1 VAILGTVATLAVCE
15 AALRLGRLASPR
27 LRALLYQPTARTEL
41 ERYGSTA
48 ELLAAGYF
56 GYHPYGAT
64 RGFTLNSR
72 GFRTREYRDEKAP
85 GTYRVIVL
93 GDSFTFDSS
102 SVPYDWMWHQ
112 RAGHLLA
119 TDAGRRV
126 EVLSLS
132 APAVGP
138 RFLLRLWQL
147 EGRHLHPDLVVL
159 GFFVGNDFT
168 DEAGTPLENSESAAL
183 ARWSYTFRL
192 LRNVVR
198 LQRQARSTAAGLLP
212 DDDGGGKRPGGV
224 EDPDYP
230 ARYDDEASTLGAVQY
245 RRVERQRLRLMA
257 GPDAERFSALCA
269 DAARVVRDLGR
280 DVEAHGARFIVMLIP
295 DEAQVDTDLRRRL
308 LPTRERQA
316 LDLGRPQ
323 RCLAAA
329 LDEADL
335 PYLDLLPAFRAAAA
349 QRLYRPRDTH
359 WNAAGNRLAGDRLAA
374 FVARRGF
381 GPDSG

>member
-1 VAILGTVATLAVCE
+1 MLATVAVCE
-15 AALRLGRLASPR
+15 AGLRLGRLASPR
-27 LRALLYQPTARTEL
+27 LRALLYLPTARTGY
-41 ERYGSTA
+41 ERYDSTA

-85 GTYRVIVL
+85 GTYRVVVL

-112 RAGHLLA
+112 RAGRHLA
-119 TDAGRRV
+119 AASGRPV

-147 EGRHLHPDLVVL
+147 EGRRLQPDLVVL

-168 DEAGTPLENSESAAL
+168 DEAGTPLERGESAAL

-198 LQRQARSTAAGLLP
+198 LHREARAAPGELP
-212 DDDGGGKRPGGV
+212 PDEAPAGETRVGGV
-224 EDPDYP
+224 EDPGYP
-230 ARYDDEASTLGAVQY
+230 ARYDDEAPTLGADQY
-245 RRVERQRLRLMA
+245 RRVERQRLRLLA
-257 GPDAERFSALCA
+257 GPDAARFAALCA

-280 DVEAHGARFIVMLIP
+280 DVEAHGARFVVLLIP
-295 DEAQVDTDLRRRL
+295 DEAQVDAGLRRRL
-308 LPTRERQA
+308 LSPREREA
-316 LDLGRPQ
+316 LDLDRPQ

-335 PYLDLLPAFRAAAA
+335 PYLDLLPAFRAAAP

-374 FVARRGF
+374 FLRSRGL
-381 GPDSG
+381 GAGSG